1 MKSDLR
7 SDMKSDLRSCLAS
20 DPASG
25 APLDFFDV
33 PSAGVPL
40 NSFDCGIF
48 RPVVDNSVVLNQKI
62 ARQVSKK
69 LSRHWRAPGVL
80 MSRHR
85 RLLFQP
91 F

>member
-7 SDMKSDLRSCLAS
+7 SDMKSDLRSYLAS

-33 PSAGVPL
+33 PSTGVPHPIIKSL
-40 NSFDCGIF
+40 VYVRK
-48 RPVVDNSVVLNQKI
+48 RPILL
-62 ARQVSKK
+62 AHEKK
-69 LSRHWRAPGVL
+69 CAVTGLSAL
-80 MSRHR
+80 AET
-85 RLLFQP
+85 LP